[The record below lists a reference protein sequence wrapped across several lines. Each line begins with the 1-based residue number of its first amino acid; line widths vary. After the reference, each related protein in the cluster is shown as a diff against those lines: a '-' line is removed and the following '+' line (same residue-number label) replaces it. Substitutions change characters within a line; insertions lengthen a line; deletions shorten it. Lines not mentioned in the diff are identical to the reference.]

1 MKVIANMHICE
12 ANARCVEEAPEVFN
26 VDDDDEMTVL
36 QETIT
41 DPELQEKVRRAVA
54 RCPRAALSIEE

>member
-1 MKVIANMHICE
+1 MKVIADMDVCE
-12 ANARCVEEAPEVFN
+12 ANAKCMEQAPEVFE

-36 QETIT
+36 QDTIT

-54 RCPRAALSIEE
+54 RCPRNALRIEE

>member
-1 MKVIANMHICE
+1 MKVIANMNICE
-12 ANARCVEEAPEVFN
+12 ANAKCMEQAPEVFN
-26 VDDDDEMTVL
+26 VDEDDEMTVL